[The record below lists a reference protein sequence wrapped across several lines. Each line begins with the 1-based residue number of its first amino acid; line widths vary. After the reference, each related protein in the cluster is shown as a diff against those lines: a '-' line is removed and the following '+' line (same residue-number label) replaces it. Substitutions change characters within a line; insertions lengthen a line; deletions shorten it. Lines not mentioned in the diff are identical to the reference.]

1 MSAPQAEPAPPPGSE
16 RWAWIEL
23 LGFDSAA
30 DDLGVD
36 TWLARTGFVPDGV
49 SLRLYDPDFVH
60 THGTRAADSPFP
72 VDVCSDDGGPV
83 NKERSLRPWTPRL
96 LQRLVQS
103 LQARG
108 TRVFVCVFDLCRT
121 GEWTGQHVEL
131 LYRRRNG
138 ETVRALCP
146 WKRLA
151 DGTLYE
157 DFFVSQLVRV
167 LHDYG
172 FDGYHCADGYAH
184 QRLPISEGDFSDDV
198 VGQFVAATGSV
209 LPDDLRGSCDADAA
223 RLEGRA
229 RWLWAERRREWIAF
243 SAARLTSFVR
253 KVADAVHGEQKHLLW
268 HSAWTKDP
276 FEALY
281 RYGVDYRANAD
292 AGIDICIVGT
302 AAGAAALDGDENVSG
317 DRALLPAAAAL
328 LLSHACAAVTPLL
341 FLNGTKGTTEQRCL
355 LGHTPPLFET
365 EVHTLSHL
373 FGIGRDGRPRRIVAG
388 PMACLPDGMSA
399 AEWTGLRRHWDLA
412 VEFTPNRVLGA
423 TLIWSDAA
431 HTAQLDDYLASRRW
445 SVHRLLHRLLEH
457 GAPVHAIVRS
467 ELAAIAKGPL
477 LVLNAHLFPADEL
490 RHVLGEGQRPVVLI
504 GAARGFPGAPDLA
517 FRDPGDPEGLCCVA
531 YGLRSGP
538 SRLTPD
544 APAGPAPAA
553 ELETAEEPSGEHD
566 LFCHDLPYRHVSAG
580 FLRACAD
587 ILSRTADGVRVL
599 SEQGAIRVTAME
611 DERGVRRLLI
621 GNDAQ
626 GDIAPQLD
634 VGRPIRGL
642 TVRTPS
648 PAVPG
653 PVSGSTLSVRVPGR
667 GLVIVDAE

>member
-23 LGFDSAA
+23 LGFDIAA

-36 TWLARTGFVPDGV
+36 AWLARTGFVPDGV
-49 SLRLYDPDFVH
+49 SLGLYNPDFIH

-72 VDVCSDDGGPV
+72 VDVCSGDRGSD
-83 NKERSLRPWTPRL
+83 NKERSPQPWTPGL

-108 TRVFVCVFDLCRT
+108 TRVFVSISDLFRT
-121 GEWTGQHVEL
+121 DEWIGQHVEL

-151 DGTLYE
+151 DGRFYE

-209 LPDDLRGSCDADAA
+209 LPEDLRGSCDADAA
-223 RLEGRA
+223 RLERRA

-243 SAARLTSFVR
+243 SAARLTSFIR
-253 KVADAVHGEQKHLLW
+253 KVADAVHGEQKHLLCS
-268 HSAWTKDP
+268 SAWTKDP
-276 FEALY
+276 FEALC

-292 AGIDICIVGT
+292 AGIDICIFGAT
-302 AAGAAALDGDENVSG
+302 AGAAALDGDEKVSG
-317 DRALLPAAAAL
+317 YRALLPAAAAL
-328 LLSHACAAVTPLL
+328 LLNHACVAVTPLL
-341 FLNGTKGTTEQRCL
+341 FRNGTRGTSEPWCR
-355 LGHTPPLFET
+355 LGHTPPLLEA
-365 EVHTLSHL
+365 EIHTLSHL
-373 FGIGRDGRPRRIVAG
+373 FGISRDGRPRRVVAG
-388 PMACLPDGMSA
+388 PMACLADGISA
-399 AEWTGLRRHWDLA
+399 AEWSGLRRHWDLA

-423 TLIWSDAA
+423 TLVWSDAA
-431 HTAQLDDYLASRRW
+431 HAAQLDDYLASRRW
-445 SVHRLLHRLLEH
+445 SVHRLLHRLLER
-457 GAPVHAIVRS
+457 GAPVHAIVRR
-467 ELAAIAKGPL
+467 ELAASAKGPL

-504 GAARGFPGAPDLA
+504 GAAMGFPATPDLA

-531 YGLRSGP
+531 YGLRAGP
-538 SRLTPD
+538 PRLTPD
-544 APAGPAPAA
+544 APPRPDPAA
-553 ELETAEEPSGEHD
+553 EPGTAEEPSGEPA
-566 LFCHDLPYRHVSAG
+566 LSCHDLPYRQVSAG
-580 FLRACAD
+580 FLQACAD
-587 ILSRTADGVRVL
+587 LLSRTADGVRVL

-621 GNDAQ
+621 GNEAQ
-626 GDIAPQLD
+626 GAITPQLD

-648 PAVPG
+648 PAGSG
-653 PVSGSTLSVRVPGR
+653 PVSGSTFSVRVPGR